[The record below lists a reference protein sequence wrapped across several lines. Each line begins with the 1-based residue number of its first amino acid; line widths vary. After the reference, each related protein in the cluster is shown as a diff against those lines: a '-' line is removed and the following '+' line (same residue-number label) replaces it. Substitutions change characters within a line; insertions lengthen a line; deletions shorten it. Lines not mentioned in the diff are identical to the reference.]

1 MRFLRTSLF
10 AFAAVA
16 GLAFPAMAQDEVKP
30 FADSSR
36 LVVIGGSLLE
46 IVYALGEEDR
56 LVARD
61 TTGVYPPEA
70 AALPDVGYMRALSPE
85 GVLAVNPSALLV
97 VEGSGPPETLDVL
110 SKGSV
115 PYVTVADDFSHA
127 GVLTKVRSVGR
138 ALGVDDAAEA
148 LAIELDQQMQAA
160 EAATRNIPEAERA
173 KVLFVI
179 SVQDGKV
186 RAAGAGTAANGI
198 IVLGGG
204 VNPLAGMQGYQT
216 LSDEAILTANPDV
229 VLYMNNTGA
238 TGFVDELKSNPAL
251 AATPAITNGRIIE
264 VDGAFMLGFGPRTP
278 AAILDL
284 AEQLYGDKVK
294 PL

>member
-1 MRFLRTSLF
+1 MRPIRTSLL
-10 AFAAVA
+10 ALAAVA
-16 GLAFPAMAQDEVKP
+16 GFALPALAQEEVTP
-30 FADSSR
+30 FADPSR

-46 IVYALGEEDR
+46 IVYALGEEEK

-70 AALPDVGYMRALSPE
+70 AALPDVGYMRTLSPE

-115 PYVTVADDFSHA
+115 PYVTVPDDFSHE
-127 GVLTKVRSVGR
+127 GVLTKVQTVGQ
-138 ALGVDDAAEA
+138 ALGVDDKAMA
-148 LAIELDQQMQAA
+148 LATELDQQMRAA
-160 EAATRNIPEAERA
+160 EAATKDIPDAERQ

-179 SVQDGKV
+179 SVQDGKI
-186 RAAGAGTAANGI
+186 RAAGTGTAANGI
-198 IVLGGG
+198 IELAGG
-204 VNPLAGMQGYQT
+204 VNPLAEMHGYQT

-238 TGFVDELKSNPAL
+238 TGFEDSLKSNAAL
-251 AATPAITNGRIIE
+251 VATPAVSNGRIIE
-264 VDGAFMLGFGPRTP
+264 IDGAFLLGFGPRTP

-284 AEQLYGDKVK
+284 AERLYGDKVK